1 MLCFVVL
8 RCVAL
13 RCVALRCVALRCVAL
28 RCVVLC
34 CVLLCCVELRRVALR
49 CVALRCVALRCVALC
64 CAALRCVEFNRV
76 LLILS
81 HSSKDFAYHGS
92 SNVVGDMT
100 QQSVETSLSHTN
112 NNTKDANEEAP
123 GRDVQEITD
132 GNRLVHLI
140 YTFRR
145 TNRQI

>member
-1 MLCFVVL
+1 MENRTSQARTFHEVLRCVALCCVVL

-13 RCVALRCVALRCVAL
+13 RC
-28 RCVVLC
+28 
-34 CVLLCCVELRRVALR
+34 VALR